1 MKADLS
7 LRRSL
12 THTDWSA
19 YVFMLPAVVILG
31 LFLVYPIL
39 WALAAS
45 FKRIGIGDLLGTTLW
60 TVPGQWVG
68 FKNYAALFS
77 DPAFRG
83 SLLNTAWFA
92 VIFIPGTLAASL
104 GMALL
109 VRQGLRGTGAF
120 RALFFL
126 PYVVS
131 IVAAGL
137 VWRWMFDTEHGL
149 INAIIAACGGD
160 GPNWLGHPQLAMCV
174 IALMCIWRWSGYF
187 MLIFLAGLES
197 IPASLYEAANVD
209 GAGHWMIFHRV
220 TLPMLR
226 RPMIFALIVLL
237 IRAQNVFQE
246 VYVMT
251 GGGPGNSTVTVAF
264 LIWQTAFRSFLIGR
278 GAALS
283 YLLFLCVVVAA
294 AAQVLLLRRRRTA

>member
-1 MKADLS
+1 MMNTKD
-7 LRRSL
+7 R
-12 THTDWSA
+12 SA
-19 YVFMLPAVVILG
+19 YFFLLPSCIVLG
-31 LFLVYPIL
+31 LFLLYPICWSL
-39 WALAAS
+39 LAS
-45 FKRIGIGDLLGTTLW
+45 FRRIGIGDLLGIRLW
-60 TVPGQWVG
+60 SVPGEWVG
-68 FKNYAALFS
+68 VANYRSLFA
-77 DPAFRG
+77 DPAFWR
-83 SLLNTAWFA
+83 SLRNTAWFA
-92 VIFIPGTLAASL
+92 ALFIPGTLATAL
-104 GMALL
+104 AMALL
-109 VRQGLRGTGAF
+109 VRQRLRGIGVF

-149 INAIIAACGGD
+149 INAIVAAVGGE
-160 GPNWLGHPQLAMCV
+160 GPDWLGNPKLAMPV
-174 IALMCIWRWSGYF
+174 IAMMCTWRWSGYF
-187 MLIFLAGLES
+187 MLIFLAGLEG
-197 IPASLYEAANVD
+197 IPSSLYEAADVD
-209 GAGHWMIFHRV
+209 GAGWWMTFRRI

-237 IRAQNVFQE
+237 IRAQNIFQE

-283 YLLFLCVVVAA
+283 HLLFLCVVLAA
-294 AAQVLLLRRRRTA
+294 TVQFILLRRARR

>member
-1 MKADLS
+1 MV
-7 LRRSL
+7 RR
-12 THTDWSA
+12 DWSA
-19 YVFMLPAVVILG
+19 HFFLFPSAVILG
-31 LFLVYPIL
+31 LFLLYPIL
-39 WALAAS
+39 WSLLAS
-45 FKRIGIGDLLGTTLW
+45 FRKIGLGDLLGMRLW
-60 TVPGQWVG
+60 SVPGEWIG
-68 FKNYAALFS
+68 FKNYTSLFA
-77 DPAFRG
+77 DPAFRR
-83 SLLNTAWFA
+83 SLLNTAWFG
-92 VIFIPGTLAASL
+92 ILFIPGTLVVSL

-109 VRQGLRGTGAF
+109 VRQALRGISFF

-149 INAIIAACGGD
+149 INAIIAAAGGE
-160 GPNWLGHPQLAMCV
+160 GPDWLSHPQLAMLV

-187 MLIFLAGLES
+187 MLIFLAGLEA
-197 IPASLYEAANVD
+197 IPSSLYEAADVD
-209 GAGHWMIFHRV
+209 GAGWWMTFHRV

-237 IRAQNVFQE
+237 IRSQNIFQE

-283 YLLFLCVVVAA
+283 YLLFLCVLVAA
-294 AAQVLLLRRRRTA
+294 FAQFMLLRRGRR